1 VPTTRGAEQ
10 SRPRDASRAAVEA
23 LVADGYMEVT
33 LLGQNIDTSGSDL
46 SPKQSFADMLRDIG
60 STPGLHRMRF
70 VTSHPRYMSMRVID
84 AVAETPALCE
94 MFHIPFQAGD
104 DDILRS
110 MARGYTAARY
120 LEIVRRIRERLPDAA
135 ITADAIVGFPG
146 ETEEQFQAT
155 LELMEKVRFD
165 QINTAA
171 YSARPHTPAALWE
184 QVDEKVKKDRLQRI
198 NRLAAQHAHERRQ
211 RYVGRVVE
219 VLVEG
224 RNPKQP
230 MQVKGRNRQ
239 GCPVFFD
246 GDEAELKGKL
256 VNVLIVEALPYSLVG
271 ELSNKLPRG
280 GFASDADVIEAF
292 SA

>member
-1 VPTTRGAEQ
+1 
-10 SRPRDASRAAVEA
+10 
-23 LVADGYMEVT
+23 
-33 LLGQNIDTSGSDL
+33 
-46 SPKQSFADMLRDIG
+46 
-60 STPGLHRMRF
+60 MRF

-280 GFASDADVIEAF
+280 RFASDADVIEAF